1 MGNTMYVGP
10 TNVIHRSITKKDLYP
25 SVSAALGTLLNR
37 NKIKGKNRDI
47 IIGIIS
53 RIILGKAL
61 NKYETNINMNND
73 AIIERIKE
81 GMGNFATSLGE
92 INNKNWIKKLLKEK
106 KGLFTLKKYTN
117 ENQQSIKEKI
127 ASMIQFNNFAPAPM
141 QPNPIYGSTEEA
153 AEEAEREAAPRAVY
167 ESIQEGVAV
176 KAATPPKE
184 GAAAV
189 GQVVREGA
197 AAVGQVVREAA
208 SGART
213 PAQIEKFISNAKNN
227 LEKAQ

>member
-141 QPNPIYGSTEEA
+141 QPNPIY
-153 AEEAEREAAPRAVY
+153 

-213 PAQIEKFISNAKNN
+213 PAQIEKFLSNAKNN